1 RWSDNRGDTWSAA
14 TTVSIP
20 TARQSW
26 MPWVSVDDTNGNVF
40 VTYFCMENPNN
51 FNTNTFVA
59 ASVNGFTTFQN
70 RVVSDV
76 AHVTAQ
82 IPQFFGGYAGDYIGI
97 AAHGGRGFAAWMD
110 NRNGVWQNYVS
121 EVRAADI
128 ELTGNSSLCGASNTY
143 TLIGVPAGSA
153 INWTSPTPSGI
164 VNISTNGNTAT
175 LTQNGGASGV
185 VTLSAEVIDGGCSY
199 GLFSIQITVGT
210 PKPGP
215 VSWTWNVP
223 PNRVMLD
230 VDDVPGAT
238 SYQWYLDGVLKGT
251 TAASYYHLPMKGNVS
266 CGNFYYFGVRAINI
280 CGVSEESYVGAN
292 MPPCS
297 FAYTIYPNP
306 GSGNINI
313 ESINES
319 DAIISEKKS
328 AEIREIEIIDKMGV
342 LRQKQKFSI
351 RMIKVYISVSNL
363 PTDIYLLRI
372 FDGKN
377 WQATKIVV
385 QH

>member
-1 RWSDNRGDTWSAA
+1 
-14 TTVSIP
+14 
-20 TARQSW
+20 
-26 MPWVSVDDTNGNVF
+26 
-40 VTYFCMENPNN
+40 
-51 FNTNTFVA
+51 
-59 ASVNGFTTFQN
+59 
-70 RVVSDV
+70 
-76 AHVTAQ
+76 
-82 IPQFFGGYAGDYIGI
+82 
-97 AAHGGRGFAAWMD
+97 MD

-215 VSWTWNVP
+215 VSWTWNAP

-238 SYQWYLDGVLKGT
+238 SYQWYLDGVLKGI

-266 CGNFYYFGVRAINI
+266 CGNFYYFGVRAVSS
-280 CGVSEESYVGAN
+280 CGTSPESYVGAD
-292 MPPCS
+292 MPPCG
-297 FAYTIYPNP
+297 FAYKVFPNP
-306 GSGNINI
+306 GPGNIQI
-313 ESINES
+313 KPNEDETATS
-319 DAIISEKKS
+319 NNKKT
-328 AEIREIEIIDKMGV
+328 AEIQEVELYDKMGV
-342 LRQKQKFSI
+342 IRHKQKFAKGQTTVNISVGTL
-351 RMIKVYISVSNL
+351 RNDVYI
-363 PTDIYLLRI
+363 LRI
-372 FDGKN
+372 FDGET
-377 WQATKIVV
+377 WQSCKIII